1 MSCGA
6 PRAHRFTAPMGTTA
20 QATSPSSGWM
30 GRPES
35 DSRAFTGE
43 DAERGDVRTPADSD
57 REHFREN
64 PSVALWSEWGF
75 DGTPEGARALFTE
88 CVSSAR
94 TPRDAAYWAY
104 HVARSSWFLGQG
116 AAGIIASSLG
126 GLGGPS
132 GGGAPSPEAA
142 AKGASAR
149 SNRFSHEARTC
160 ASTRSASAEPPCGRC
175 RA

>member
-6 PRAHRFTAPMGTTA
+6 HRAHRFTAPMGTTA

-104 HVARSSWFLGQG
+104 HVARSSWVLGQG

-132 GGGAPSPEAA
+132 GGGAPP
-142 AKGASAR
+142 AKASR
-149 SNRFSHEARTC
+149 STR
-160 ASTRSASAEPPCGRC
+160 ASTYAVSSCSGSRGSNQ
-175 RA
+175 